1 MKNLNDD
8 ILKREIEKAT
18 KKAESKEE
26 YQKIIRVALGKWLKK
41 LQNDEIKQNTVGDL
55 KVLIEASQLIDKF

>member
-41 LQNDEIKQNTVGDL
+41 LQNDEIKLNTVGDL

>member
-26 YQKIIRVALGKWLKK
+26 YQKIIRAALGKWLKNYKMMK
-41 LQNDEIKQNTVGDL
+41 LN
-55 KVLIEASQLIDKF
+55 